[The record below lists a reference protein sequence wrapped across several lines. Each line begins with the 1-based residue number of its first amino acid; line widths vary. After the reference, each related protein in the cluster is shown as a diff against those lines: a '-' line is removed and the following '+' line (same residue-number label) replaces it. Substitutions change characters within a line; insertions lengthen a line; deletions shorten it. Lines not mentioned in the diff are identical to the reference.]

1 MAQSLPFDLDRA
13 EKLERYYELAKESGD
28 QERQLKALREMKAM
42 KDAMAQPQK
51 PRGNPGGL
59 PDEIWNAMPEGER
72 SRMTMRAPPS
82 KESARGAIDSF
93 FDSPVGRV
101 AGQTAISINRGV
113 ADIVDFFTTDQINA
127 IRQMIGKE
135 PDVPTLRGAINVM
148 SGGEMQGPE
157 VNFMKPGLARD
168 VVSGAGEVVPAALTG
183 GAVMRGLANQL
194 PAVTGAT
201 RALPGAIK
209 QLGTTTAAQD
219 ATLGAIS
226 GAGGEIG
233 QEVGGDVGRLVGS
246 IAAPVGAEAG
256 KNALRSLINLGQR
269 GISALTAS
277 LSQMADDEAARLLS
291 EAMIREGMGPDDVAR
306 RISELGPEA
315 IPADVGNSF
324 SRLLRAASNRIPQI
338 EGRAAEFLNTRQ
350 AGSGARIA
358 GATNEIVAGN
368 VDDAIRRY
376 SAANGPRVR
385 ELYDQVRAT
394 PIQLSGRLRNLM
406 EGKNSVSRAMKR
418 AESRLADK
426 RAAGDEISHID
437 VIDATK
443 QELDDQIGAA
453 LRSGENNK
461 ARDLIRLKNIMVE
474 EADTA
479 IPEYKQ
485 ARDLF
490 AGGRQMEQAAELGE
504 QYFRLRPR
512 EVSDLTRTMG
522 ASERE
527 MFKLGAKRAI
537 QDKILDL
544 NTNADQVRRLFGKNG
559 DVMKL
564 QSLFDDQ
571 ASFDRFSSALE
582 REANFAMTRRAAQG
596 NSTTAKQLQDLS
608 AAQTAADD
616 ARAIL
621 MGGTAEKAGAI
632 NRILGRLT
640 GSRRDEAF
648 VRGLEQAGDILIE
661 ANVNPERVR
670 NILKNGSRKM
680 IERELRKVLEIP
692 ESTSIAA
699 PVSASVV
706 SQSDEK

>member
-1 MAQSLPFDLDRA
+1 MPKLSEVQQSAPKQTV
-13 EKLERYYELAKESGD
+13 KLSQVISQPAP
-28 QERQLKALREMKAM
+28 QRQTT
-42 KDAMAQPQK
+42 
-51 PRGNPGGL
+51 NPL
-59 PDEIWNAMPEGER
+59 EMPEVQQRQAQFSQSGIPENEAR
-72 SRMTMRAPPS
+72 RMALENTPNKADIKGS
-82 KESARGAIDSF
+82 LQGASDAF
-93 FDSPVGRV
+93 FNSPVGKV
-101 AGQTAISINRGV
+101 ASQAAISVNRGA

-135 PDVPTLRGAINVM
+135 PDVPTLRGAINVL
-148 SGGEMQGPE
+148 SGGEMKGPE
-157 VNFMKPGLARD
+157 VQFMEPGIARD
-168 VVSGAGEVVPAALTG
+168 VVSGAGEVVPAAVTG
-183 GAVMRGLANQL
+183 GAVLRGIANQL

-201 RALPGAIK
+201 RTLPGAIK
-209 QLGTTTAAQD
+209 QLGSTTGVQD
-219 ATLGAIS
+219 AALGAVS

-233 QEVGGDVGRLVGS
+233 QEVGGDVGQLVGA
-246 IAAPVGAEAG
+246 IVAPVGAEAS
-256 KNALRSLINLGQR
+256 KNALKSLINLGQR
-269 GISALTAS
+269 GISALTTS
-277 LSQMADDEAARLLS
+277 LSQMSDDEAARLLS
-291 EAMIREGMGPDDVAR
+291 EAMIREGMGPEDVTR
-306 RISELGPEA
+306 RLAELGPEA
-315 IPADVGNSF
+315 MPADVGNSF

-338 EGRAAEFLNTRQ
+338 EGRAAEVLNTRQ

-368 VDDAIRRY
+368 VDDAIQRY
-376 SAANGPRVR
+376 SAANGPRVKA
-385 ELYDQVRAT
+385 LYDEVRSK
-394 PIQLSGRLRNLM
+394 PIELSGRLKNLM
-406 EGKNSVSRAMKR
+406 EGKNSVSKARKK

-453 LRSGENNK
+453 MRSGENNR
-461 ARDLIRLKNIMVE
+461 ARDLIRLKNIMVD
-474 EADTA
+474 EADAA

-490 AGGRQMEQAAELGE
+490 AGGRQMEKAAELGE
-504 QYFRLRPR
+504 QYFRLKPR

-522 ASERE
+522 ASEKE

-537 QDKILDL
+537 EDKILDL

-559 DVMKL
+559 DVTKL
-564 QSLFDDQ
+564 RSLFDDQ
-571 ASFDRFSSALE
+571 ASFNRFSRALE
-582 REANFAMTRRAAQG
+582 REANFALTRRAAQG

-632 NRILGRLT
+632 NRILGRMT

-648 VRGLEQAGDILIE
+648 VRGLEQAGDILLE

-670 NILKNGSRKM
+670 NLLRSGSKKM
-680 IERELRKVLEIP
+680 IEKELRQALKMP
-692 ESTSIAA
+692 ENTSVSA
-699 PVSASVV
+699 PVSASVAAQV
-706 SQSDEK
+706 NDE